1 MADWPL
7 SLPKPANASLVVS
20 PRDNVAAFDPDV
32 GPRIVRR
39 RSTARLIDYQAQLY
53 LTAAQ
58 RVLLDTFFHD
68 TCQDG
73 ALSFTMSDWL
83 GGLQA
88 TFQFAAP
95 PSYSQAGP
103 SGKWF
108 ATVAL
113 VKLP

>member
-39 RSTARLIDYQAQLY
+39 RSTARVIDYQAQLY
-53 LTAAQ
+53 LSAAQ
-58 RVLLDTFFHD
+58 RVTLDSFFHND
-68 TCQDG
+68 CQDG
-73 ALSFTMSDWL
+73 AVSFTMVDWL
-83 GGLQA
+83 GGMLA
-88 TFQFAAP
+88 TFQWAAP

-103 SGKWF
+103 SGRWF